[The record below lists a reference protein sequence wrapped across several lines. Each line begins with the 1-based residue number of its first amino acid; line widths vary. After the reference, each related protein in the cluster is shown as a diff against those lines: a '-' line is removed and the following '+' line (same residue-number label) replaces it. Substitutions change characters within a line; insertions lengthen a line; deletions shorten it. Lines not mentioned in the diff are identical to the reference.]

1 MNTGEMLTPAIV
13 VPWLLI
19 IVPEA
24 SASSLLRYNATLDE
38 GRIECVYPISGQY
51 ALLQRVLYY
60 GLLLFSIVSRKTPWL
75 VAGALGAAMTYAGSA
90 AVHATILAGISRDS
104 LLDLDCLGIFAIVSV
119 GSLVVTVFFHGS
131 ELLRESPARP
141 VFQYWGLLM
150 VVGTICAVVAML
162 RDYPSEERCTSTPSD
177 ATNTTEPI
185 LLTST
190 AQLGLM
196 PFNCTYACFSTRQ
209 AFRETSDIRV
219 IPAGTVSHRRFRLLS
234 ASICLS
240 IFLGAVVSLYRLLV
254 TPRYYTKDELTRI
267 LRSANKTLAKSD
279 LLPKQRRYAKQR
291 QSMAQ
296 KKLARGQKR
305 GRPGVMTDLLSVACA
320 VVIILNE
327 IFIHIGDE
335 IPASEPPYAVGQWG
349 PWVAVFMALAGS
361 AIVEYHRPAWDER
374 QRILREEGVL
384 AQGENAPSLFS
395 LAWTRLERMAGKS
408 PATGVDPGAEIVQWP
423 EAAWRRGLP
432 S

>member
-1 MNTGEMLTPAIV
+1 MLQPAFLV
-13 VPWLLI
+13 SLLLTNI
-19 IVPEA
+19 PAA
-24 SASSLLRYNATLDE
+24 SASSLLWYNATLDE
-38 GRIECVYPISGQY
+38 GRVECVYPISGQY

-90 AVHATILAGISRDS
+90 AVHATILAGISRNS

-162 RDYPSEERCTSTPSD
+162 RDYPSEDICTSIPSD
-177 ATNTTEPI
+177 ANSTAEPI

-196 PFNCTYACFSTRQ
+196 PFNCTYACFNTRQ
-209 AFRETSDIRV
+209 AFRDPSDIRV
-219 IPAGTVSHRRFRLLS
+219 LLTGTVSSQRFRLLA

-240 IFLGAVVSLYRLLV
+240 IFLGAVVSLYRLLL
-254 TPRYYTKDELTRI
+254 TPRYYTKEELEQK
-267 LRSANKTLAKSD
+267 LRSANKTLAKGN
-279 LLPKQRRYAKQR
+279 LLPKQRRNAR
-291 QSMAQ
+291 QVRSMAR

-305 GRPGVMTDLLSVACA
+305 TRPGLMTDLLSITCV
-320 VVIILNE
+320 VVIVLNE
-327 IFIHIGDE
+327 VFIHIGKE

-349 PWVAVFMALAGS
+349 PWAAVIMALAGS
-361 AIVEYHRPAWDER
+361 GIVEYHRPAWEER
-374 QRILREEGVL
+374 QRILKEEGL
-384 AQGENAPSLFS
+384 LGQGENDPPLFS
-395 LAWTRLERMAGKS
+395 SAWMRLRKLVGNQS
-408 PATGVDPGAEIVQWP
+408 SATGPDPGAGMVQWP

-432 S
+432 R

>member
-1 MNTGEMLTPAIV
+1 MSTCQMFTPDILVLLFLTSIPT
-13 VPWLLI
+13 
-19 IVPEA
+19 A
-24 SASSLLRYNATLDE
+24 SASSLLQYNATLDE
-38 GRIECVYPISGQY
+38 GRIECIYPINGQY

-90 AVHATILAGISRDS
+90 AVHATILAGISRNS

-162 RDYPSEERCTSTPSD
+162 RDYPSEDRCTSIPND
-177 ATNTTEPI
+177 ATNATEPI

-190 AQLGLM
+190 AQLSLM
-196 PFNCTYACFSTRQ
+196 RFNCTYACFSTQQ
-209 AFRETSDIRV
+209 AFRDPSGIRV
-219 IPAGTVSHRRFRLLS
+219 VPAGTVLSQRYGLLAVS
-234 ASICLS
+234 MYLS
-240 IFLGAVVSLYRLLV
+240 IFLGAVVSLYRLLL
-254 TPRYYTKDELTRI
+254 TPRYYTKDELEQT
-267 LRSANKTLAKSD
+267 LRSANKTLAKSN
-279 LLPKQRRYAKQR
+279 LLPKQRRYAKR
-291 QSMAQ
+291 MRSMAQ

-305 GRPGVMTDLLSVACA
+305 RRPGLMTDLLSIVCV
-320 VVIILNE
+320 VVIVLNE
-327 IFIHIGDE
+327 VFIQINKG
-335 IPASEPPYAVGQWG
+335 IPTSEPPYAVGQWG
-349 PWVAVFMALAGS
+349 PWVAVIMALAGS
-361 AIVEYHRPAWDER
+361 AIVEYHRPAWEER
-374 QRILREEGVL
+374 QRILTAEGVL
-384 AQGENAPSLFS
+384 AQGENTTSLCSSAWIRLRS
-395 LAWTRLERMAGKS
+395 LAGKS
-408 PATGVDPGAEIVQWP
+408 STGVDPEAGTVQWP

>member
-1 MNTGEMLTPAIV
+1 MLTPAIL
-13 VPWLLI
+13 VPWLLT
-19 IVPEA
+19 IVPAA
-24 SASSLLRYNATLDE
+24 SASSLLQYNATLGE

-75 VAGALGAAMTYAGSA
+75 VAGALGAAMTYAASA

-150 VVGTICAVVAML
+150 VVGTVCAVVAML
-162 RDYPSEERCTSTPSD
+162 RDYPGEERCTSIPSD
-177 ATNTTEPI
+177 GADTTEPI

-190 AQLGLM
+190 AQLDLLL
-196 PFNCTYACFSTRQ
+196 FNCTYACFRTRQ
-209 AFRETSDIRV
+209 VFRDPSDIRV
-219 IPAGTVSHRRFRLLS
+219 VPAGTVSIQRFRLLA

-240 IFLGAVVSLYRLLV
+240 IFLGAVVSLYRLL
-254 TPRYYTKDELTRI
+254 
-267 LRSANKTLAKSD
+267 
-279 LLPKQRRYAKQR
+279 RRYAKQR

-296 KKLARGQKR
+296 KKLAGGQKR
-305 GRPGVMTDLLSVACA
+305 GRPGLMTGLLSSACA
-320 VVIILNE
+320 VVIVLNE
-327 IFIHIGDE
+327 VFIHLHND
-335 IPASEPPYAVGQWG
+335 IPTSEPPYAVGQWG
-349 PWVAVFMALAGS
+349 PWVAVIMALAGS
-361 AIVEYHRPAWDER
+361 AIVEYHRPAWEER

-384 AQGENAPSLFS
+384 AQGEKDPSLFAS
-395 LAWTRLERMAGKS
+395 VWMRLRNMAGKL
-408 PATGVDPGAEIVQWP
+408 PATETDSGAEIVQWP